1 MINLIESAKACKK
14 IHGILQTVN
23 SYTGSQFRI
32 GEHLTL
38 KILLADD
45 HNLLME
51 AVSSMLNAI
60 PNYEAITTDTLD
72 GALALL
78 SEYGD
83 FDIVLLDLKMP
94 GMVGLESVQKV
105 IQAAGE
111 GNVVLFTGMVDRHF
125 LNSALELGCKGLI
138 PKTMPLKSLDS
149 VIQLIIS
156 GQVFVPMDTANL
168 GTDSSAKDH
177 DLSDKE
183 LYVLRLAAD
192 GLTNK
197 EIARD
202 MDASEATVKM
212 HMRSI
217 CKKVGARNRAH
228 AAMISRE
235 RALI

>member
-1 MINLIESAKACKK
+1 M
-14 IHGILQTVN
+14 
-23 SYTGSQFRI
+23 
-32 GEHLTL
+32 TL
-38 KILLADD
+38 KLLLADD
-45 HNLLME
+45 HNLLVE
-51 AVSSMLNAI
+51 AVSTMLNAM
-60 PNYEAITTDTLD
+60 PDYEAVTTDTLN

-78 SEYGD
+78 TEHGD
-83 FDIVLLDLKMP
+83 FDVVLLDLKMP

-105 IQAAGE
+105 IKTAGD
-111 GNVVLFTGMVDRHF
+111 GKVVLFTGMVDRHF

-156 GQVFVPMDTANL
+156 GQVFVPMDTASV
-168 GTDSSAKDH
+168 GGDSGGKDH

-197 EIARD
+197 EIARG
-202 MDASEATVKM
+202 MDASEVTVKM

-217 CKKVGARNRAH
+217 CKKLGARNRAH

>member
-1 MINLIESAKACKK
+1 M
-14 IHGILQTVN
+14 
-23 SYTGSQFRI
+23 
-32 GEHLTL
+32 TL
-38 KILLADD
+38 KLLLADD
-45 HNLLME
+45 HNLLVE

-60 PNYEAITTDTLD
+60 PDYEAVTTDTLN

-78 SEYGD
+78 AEHGD
-83 FDIVLLDLKMP
+83 IDIILLDLKMP

-105 IQAAGE
+105 IDTAGD
-111 GNVVLFTGMVDRHF
+111 GKVVLFTGMVDRHF

-149 VIQLIIS
+149 VIQLIMS
-156 GQVFVPMDTANL
+156 GQVFVPMDTASV
-168 GTDSSAKDH
+168 GADGSGKDH

-197 EIARD
+197 EIARG
-202 MDASEATVKM
+202 MDASEVTVKM

-217 CKKVGARNRAH
+217 CKKLGARNRAH

>member
-1 MINLIESAKACKK
+1 M
-14 IHGILQTVN
+14 
-23 SYTGSQFRI
+23 
-32 GEHLTL
+32 TL
-38 KILLADD
+38 KLLLADD
-45 HNLLME
+45 HNLLVE
-51 AVSSMLNAI
+51 AVSTMLNAM
-60 PNYEAITTDTLD
+60 PDYEAVTTDTLN

-78 SEYGD
+78 TEHGD
-83 FDIVLLDLKMP
+83 FDVVLLDLKMP

-105 IQAAGE
+105 IKTAGD
-111 GNVVLFTGMVDRHF
+111 GKVVLFTGMVDRHF

-149 VIQLIIS
+149 VIQLIMS
-156 GQVFVPMDTANL
+156 GQVFVPMDTASV
-168 GTDSSAKDH
+168 GGDSGGKDH
-177 DLSDKE
+177 DLSYKE

-197 EIARD
+197 EIARG
-202 MDASEATVKM
+202 MDASEVTVKM

-217 CKKVGARNRAH
+217 CKKLGARNRAH

>member
-1 MINLIESAKACKK
+1 M
-14 IHGILQTVN
+14 
-23 SYTGSQFRI
+23 
-32 GEHLTL
+32 TL
-38 KILLADD
+38 KLLLADD
-45 HNLLME
+45 HNLLVE
-51 AVSSMLNAI
+51 AVSNMLNAM
-60 PNYEAITTDTLD
+60 PEYEAITTDTLN
-72 GALALL
+72 GVLALL
-78 SEYGD
+78 NEHGD

-105 IQAAGE
+105 VKSAGD
-111 GNVVLFTGMVDRHF
+111 GKVVLFTGMVDRHF

-149 VIQLIIS
+149 VIQLIMS
-156 GQVFVPMDTANL
+156 GQVFVPMDSASV
-168 GTDSSAKDH
+168 GADSSGKDH

-197 EIARD
+197 EIARG
-202 MDASEATVKM
+202 MDASEVTVKM

-217 CKKVGARNRAH
+217 CKKLGARNRAH

>member
-1 MINLIESAKACKK
+1 
-14 IHGILQTVN
+14 
-23 SYTGSQFRI
+23 
-32 GEHLTL
+32 
-38 KILLADD
+38 
-45 HNLLME
+45 
-51 AVSSMLNAI
+51 LN
-60 PNYEAITTDTLD
+60 

-78 SEYGD
+78 NEHGD

-105 IQAAGE
+105 IKTAGD
-111 GNVVLFTGMVDRHF
+111 GKVVLFTGMVDRHF

-149 VIQLIIS
+149 VIQLIMS
-156 GQVFVPMDTANL
+156 GQVFVPMDSASV
-168 GTDSSAKDH
+168 GADSSGKDH

-197 EIARD
+197 EIARG
-202 MDASEATVKM
+202 MDASEVTVKM

-217 CKKVGARNRAH
+217 CKKLGARNRAH

>member
-1 MINLIESAKACKK
+1 M
-14 IHGILQTVN
+14 
-23 SYTGSQFRI
+23 
-32 GEHLTL
+32 TL
-38 KILLADD
+38 KLLLADD
-45 HNLLME
+45 HNLLVE
-51 AVSSMLNAI
+51 AVSTMLNAM
-60 PNYEAITTDTLD
+60 PDYEAVTTDTLN

-78 SEYGD
+78 TEHGD
-83 FDIVLLDLKMP
+83 FDVVLLDLKMP

-105 IQAAGE
+105 IKTAGD
-111 GNVVLFTGMVDRHF
+111 GKVVLFTGMVDRHF

-156 GQVFVPMDTANL
+156 GQVFVPMDTASVA
-168 GTDSSAKDH
+168 GDSGGKDH

-197 EIARD
+197 EIARG
-202 MDASEATVKM
+202 MDASEVTVKM

-217 CKKVGARNRAH
+217 CKKLGARNRAH

>member
-1 MINLIESAKACKK
+1 MP
-14 IHGILQTVN
+14 
-23 SYTGSQFRI
+23 
-32 GEHLTL
+32 L

-45 HNLLME
+45 HNLLAE
-51 AVSSMLNAI
+51 AVSNMLNAM
-60 PNYEAITTDTLD
+60 PDYEAITTDTLS

-78 SEYGD
+78 TEHDD

-94 GMVGLESVQKV
+94 GMFGLESVQKV
-105 IQAAGE
+105 IRTAGN
-111 GNVVLFTGMVDRHF
+111 GKVVLFTGMVDRHF
-125 LNSALELGCKGLI
+125 LNGALDLGCKGLI

-149 VIQLIIS
+149 VIQLIFS
-156 GQVFVPMDTANL
+156 GEVFVPMET
-168 GTDSSAKDH
+168 GGSAAESFNKDH

-197 EIARD
+197 EIARG
-202 MDASEATVKM
+202 MDANEVTVKM

-217 CKKVGARNRAH
+217 CKKLGARNRAH